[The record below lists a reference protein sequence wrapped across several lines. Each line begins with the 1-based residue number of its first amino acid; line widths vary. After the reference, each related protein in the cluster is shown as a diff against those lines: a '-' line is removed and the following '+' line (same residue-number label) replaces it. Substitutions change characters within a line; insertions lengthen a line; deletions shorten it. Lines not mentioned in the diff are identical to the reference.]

1 MVTLGEAFTIFLT
14 IFIVVDPLGI
24 VPIFISLTGGLSPAR
39 RRSTIL
45 KSVLAAFFILCLFV
59 FLGSRILGS
68 LGILPGSFSVAGG
81 ILLFLISIDLLFG
94 TPGRTKV
101 SSEDPGQERED
112 VSVFPLAI
120 PMLAGPGAITTILLQ
135 VSDRGVSWPLLA
147 VLLGSVAVSLGCAA
161 LTMYLSGFFL
171 KSLGRTGVS
180 VVERLMGL
188 ILAGLSVQTV
198 YDGLV
203 TLRVLQ
209 GA

>member
-1 MVTLGEAFTIFLT
+1 MSTLGEVFTVFLT
-14 IFIVVDPLGI
+14 VFIVVDPLGI
-24 VPIFISLTGGLSPAR
+24 VPIFISLTGDLPPAR
-39 RRSTIL
+39 RKATVL
-45 KSVLAAFFILCLFV
+45 KSVIAAFAVLCFFTFFGNGL
-59 FLGSRILGS
+59 LRA

-101 SSEDPGQERED
+101 PSEGAVQERED
-112 VSVFPLAI
+112 VSIFPLAI

-135 VSDRGVSWPLLA
+135 VSDQGVSWPRLA
-147 VLLGSVAVSLGCAA
+147 ILLGSITGSLGCAA

-180 VVERLMGL
+180 VIERLMGL

-198 YDGLV
+198 YDGLL

-209 GA
+209 GG